1 MLVRGKSCRKVTS
14 TYVSLC
20 VHAYVVYVH
29 MQLDIAWEG
38 MGSSRVKEVSET
50 NRTVREIYLEGGLDK
65 ERENDRDS

>member
-1 MLVRGKSCRKVTS
+1 MTS

>member
-1 MLVRGKSCRKVTS
+1 MLVRGKSCRKVTI